1 MSLVDEART
10 VRQRIVERIR
20 ELEPLVQEY
29 EELKLLAAEMGI
41 DEAFEGAELH
51 GHHGR
56 GRRAARG
63 AHEGAGESTTS
74 ELRELV
80 LRAVEADPGKT
91 IAEYAEVLGVA
102 STSLYRPVREL
113 TNSGELVKRARQ
125 LFLS

>member
-10 VRQRIVERIR
+10 VRQRIVERLH

-41 DEAFEGAELH
+41 DEALEGADQLH
-51 GHHGR
+51 SA
-56 GRRAARG
+56 RRRRSARA
-63 AHEGAGESTTS
+63 AHEGSESTND
-74 ELRELV
+74 LRELV

-91 IAEYAEVLGVA
+91 IAEYADMLGVA

-113 TNSGELVKRARQ
+113 TSSGELSKRARQ

>member
-10 VRQRIVERIR
+10 VRQRIVDRIH
-20 ELEPLVQEY
+20 ELEPLVHEY

-41 DEAFEGAELH
+41 DEALEGTDQLH
-51 GHHGR
+51 NA
-56 GRRAARG
+56 RRRRSARV
-63 AHEGAGESTTS
+63 AHDESTG

-91 IAEYAEVLGVA
+91 IAEYGDMLGVA

-113 TNSGELVKRARQ
+113 TSSGELVKRARQ